1 MNMFSKSTSAAYR
14 KAQRFSEKSRER
26 HSPDRF

>member
-1 MNMFSKSTSAAYR
+1 MFSKSTSAAYR

-26 HSPDRF
+26 RSPGRL